1 LTWPAISTAGPH
13 CRSHEYVTEADTY
26 FHPFGWGKGW
36 PTEPP
41 NFMAFRYRG
50 NVIRVSRVVDAEVV
64 PTITDRWP
72 GIEPIGDAARPHAV
86 YTLGA
91 ALPLSAP
98 VPSGANY
105 RAARL
110 WVLIDQLLVCSTL
123 KDAVEQSHRI
133 TGAT

>member
-1 LTWPAISTAGPH
+1 LGEGLA
-13 CRSHEYVTEADTY
+13 
-26 FHPFGWGKGW
+26 
-36 PTEPP
+36 TEPP

-86 YTLGA
+86 YTLGP

-123 KDAVEQSHRI
+123 KDAVEQSRRI
-133 TGAT
+133 GGAT